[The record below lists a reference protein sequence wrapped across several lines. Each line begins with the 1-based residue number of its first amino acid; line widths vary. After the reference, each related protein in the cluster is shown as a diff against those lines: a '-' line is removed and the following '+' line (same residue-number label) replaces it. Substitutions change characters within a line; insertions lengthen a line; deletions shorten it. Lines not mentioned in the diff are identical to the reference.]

1 MKRKKKEGKIKSIR
15 LAVLGICS
23 MIFLGMP
30 QAVCAG
36 EKETTLTVYY
46 HGVNPKEEE
55 VLLKGAEFVL
65 YRAGE
70 RAGNRWRL
78 QGEFE
83 KSNINVGDTSSSGQ
97 RGAAEQLY
105 AFAIKEKINGIT
117 KTTESN
123 GKAVFGN
130 LEEGVYLCS
139 SVSDIILEGYKYHS
153 APFLVFIPSEDG
165 TYDVTVEPKS
175 EWVGNNSETPE
186 PVSPTPE
193 LQEIRPDHVKTGD
206 NTDIWKPVALL
217 LISIV
222 IIVTGNYKRGK
233 MRTKR
238 DGEKHSF

>member
-1 MKRKKKEGKIKSIR
+1 MKRKKGKIKNISFVI
-15 LAVLGICS
+15 LGICI
-23 MIFLGMP
+23 MTFFTMP
-30 QAVCAG
+30 QVVRAK
-36 EKETTLTVYY
+36 EKAATLTVYY
-46 HGVNPKEEE
+46 RGATSEEDKIP
-55 VLLKGAEFVL
+55 LKGAEFVL
-65 YRAGE
+65 YRTGE
-70 RAGNRWRL
+70 KVGNRWIL

-83 KSNINVGDTSSSGQ
+83 KANIYVGDTSSSGS
-97 RGAAEQLY
+97 RRAAEQLY
-105 AFAIKEKINGIT
+105 SFAIKEKIKGIT
-117 KTTESN
+117 KVTERN
-123 GKAVFGN
+123 GKAVFSE

-139 SVSDIILEGYKYHS
+139 SVSDITLEGYKYHS

-165 TYDVTVEPKS
+165 RYDVTVEPKS
-175 EWVGNNSETPE
+175 EWVGNNSETPT

-238 DGEKHSF
+238 DGEKCSF